1 LELDNGI
8 TADGEVVVWHD
19 DKIVASKCQ
28 DTSPAFPEDSMYPYV
43 GKYIANLT
51 LAQIK
56 TLDCGSKRQGKYPMQ
71 LTYPGT
77 RISTLKEV
85 FDFVECADP
94 SHQILWNIE
103 SKINA
108 RYPNCTLSVRDFVDK
123 QHALFAGSPY
133 HRSITMRHSTSS
145 DV

>member
-1 LELDNGI
+1 
-8 TADGEVVVWHD
+8 
-19 DKIVASKCQ
+19 
-28 DTSPAFPEDSMYPYV
+28 
-43 GKYIANLT
+43 
-51 LAQIK
+51 
-56 TLDCGSKRQGKYPMQ
+56 MQ

-108 RYPNCTLSVRDFVDK
+108 LHPNRTLGVRDFVDK
-123 QHALFAGSPY
+123 QHALFAASPY
-133 HRSITMRHSTSS
+133 HGSITVRDSIF
-145 DV
+145 